1 MIAQSAFHA
10 AQDRCRDLLI
20 SRGYQPVQP
29 GPGSIIPCQVTLHL
43 LGMRGDVEALCVRI
57 HRTDCPVSEDIAE
70 FLCWPDICMLR
81 LLLAMDPGEVFLR
94 CEVWVISPSGAIYCF
109 EVTRDRQRH
118 GGADMAEHA
127 KNPANGGDLIFSL
140 VDYPDRIAKRLNK
153 KIERPGQRRPIPGQ
167 RGRL

>member
-1 MIAQSAFHA
+1 MIAQSVFHA

-70 FLCWPDICMLR
+70 FLCWPDIYMLR

-94 CEVWVISPSGAIYCF
+94 CEVWVISPSGAIHCY
-109 EVTRDRQRH
+109 EVTRDWQRQ
-118 GGADMAEHA
+118 GGAKMCAPA
-127 KNPANGGDLIFSL
+127 KNLESGGDLIFSL
-140 VDYPDRIAKRLNK
+140 IDYPKKTAERLNR
-153 KIERPGQRRPIPGQ
+153 KIECLGHRRTIPGK